1 MIKILIK
8 ALILICIILSIYFI
22 VNPSAC
28 SNLMS
33 GRVVNS
39 MDSVPTFV
47 PKDQDHSEL
56 LTPAGDQAVK
66 ADEKPAKTTPVDEP
80 AISQQPA
87 AQEPASQPA
96 QTEELLATPA
106 VTGTN
111 SVQDAAQA
119 AQDAAQAA
127 YTQADAD
134 YAIAARYVE
143 LENEYI
149 AKKKDTKN
157 AAKEISYIVM
167 DDFELT
173 PGEWEAFLQRA
184 TAENLFEK
192 VRAQQAAKK

>member
-33 GRVVNS
+33 GKVVNS
-39 MDSVPTFV
+39 MEKVPTFV

-56 LTPAGDQAVK
+56 LTPAGDQPVK
-66 ADEKPAKTTPVDEP
+66 ADEKPTKTTPVE
-80 AISQQPA
+80 QQPA
-87 AQEPASQPA
+87 PETVTTEEPA
-96 QTEELLATPA
+96 QTDESSAPA
-106 VTGTN
+106 VTDTN
-111 SVQDAAQA
+111 SVQEAQQV
-119 AQDAAQAA
+119 AQEVAKEA
-127 YTQADAD
+127 YTQEQAD
-134 YAIAARYVE
+134 YALAARYVE

-149 AKKKDTKN
+149 SKKKDTKN

-173 PGEWEAFLQRA
+173 PSEWEAFLQRA

-192 VRAQQAAKK
+192 VRAEQAAKK

>member
-1 MIKILIK
+1 MIKILLK

-33 GRVVNS
+33 GKVVNS
-39 MDSVPTFV
+39 MDKVPTFV
-47 PKDQDHSEL
+47 PKDQDHREL
-56 LTPAGDQAVK
+56 FTPAGDQPIK
-66 ADEKPAKTTPVDEP
+66 PDEKPAKTVSDQAQTVPVTF
-80 AISQQPA
+80 ST
-87 AQEPASQPA
+87 QESAA
-96 QTEELLATPA
+96 QTENPVAPE
-106 VTGTN
+106 VVDTN
-111 SVQDAAQA
+111 SL
-119 AQDAAQAA
+119 AQDAQQTAQAT

-149 AKKKDTKN
+149 SKKKDTKN

-173 PGEWEAFLQRA
+173 PSEWEAFLQRA
-184 TAENLFEK
+184 TASNLFEK
-192 VRAQQAAKK
+192 VRAQQATKK

>member
-33 GRVVNS
+33 GKVVNS
-39 MDSVPTFV
+39 MESVPTFI

-56 LTPAGDQAVK
+56 LTPAGDQPVK
-66 ADEKPAKTTPVDEP
+66 AEEKPAKTTPAE
-80 AISQQPA
+80 
-87 AQEPASQPA
+87 EQPA
-96 QTEELLATPA
+96 QDAAPVQEQPAPAEGQPATPA
-106 VTGTN
+106 ITDTN
-111 SVQDAAQA
+111 SVQEAEKTAQA
-119 AQDAAQAA
+119 AEKAA
-127 YTQADAD
+127 YTQEQAD
-134 YAIAARYVE
+134 YAIASRYVE

-173 PGEWEAFLQRA
+173 PSEWEAFLQRA

-192 VRAQQAAKK
+192 VRAEQANKK

>member
-1 MIKILIK
+1 MIKIIIK
-8 ALILICIILSIYFI
+8 ALILICIILSIFFI

-39 MDSVPTFV
+39 VEKISTFI
-47 PKDQDHSEL
+47 PKEQDHSEL
-56 LTPAGDQAVK
+56 FTPAGDRPVK
-66 ADEKPAKTTPVDEP
+66 TDEKPAKISPAPANVSPVAP
-80 AISQQPA
+80 QKPA
-87 AQEPASQPA
+87 APIVPVVTDTNATQDA
-96 QTEELLATPA
+96 QTAP
-106 VTGTN
+106 
-111 SVQDAAQA
+111 
-119 AQDAAQAA
+119 QAA
-127 YTQADAD
+127 YTQEQAD

-149 AKKKDTKN
+149 AKKKDTQN